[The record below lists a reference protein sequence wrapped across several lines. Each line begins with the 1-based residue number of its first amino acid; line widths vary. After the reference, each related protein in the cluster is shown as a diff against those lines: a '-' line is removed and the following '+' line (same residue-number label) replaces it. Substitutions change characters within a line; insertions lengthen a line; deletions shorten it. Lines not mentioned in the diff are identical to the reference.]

1 MNAGYYQTPLSH
13 FIERVQPEHGA
24 SGGAS
29 SCPRSHPHSHL
40 LSDPGPANLF
50 LSNCVWRRAV
60 CWHVGNTALRAVAS
74 QSSLWRSQFLYET
87 GPGFASLNKRFLVD
101 SDRRD
106 NLQLIYKLIGT
117 TIHSCEYSATSC
129 YITTAVPS
137 RSQIRLVVQCTH
149 NQLSRSRIRD

>member
-60 CWHVGNTALRAVAS
+60 CWHVGNTALRTVAYKAV
-74 QSSLWRSQFLYET
+74 YDEEN
-87 GPGFASLNKRFLVD
+87 GPGFASLNKRFLV
-101 SDRRD
+101 
-106 NLQLIYKLIGT
+106 
-117 TIHSCEYSATSC
+117 
-129 YITTAVPS
+129 
-137 RSQIRLVVQCTH
+137 
-149 NQLSRSRIRD
+149 